1 MFNMNSNIVA
11 TQLKIKEFQILCD
24 GASFEWDKKNPW
36 VKRGEGGKF
45 AKSASTGAQT
55 DDGKQSA
62 TIEKDVNKMLGKAD
76 DIGSS
81 LDKLPE
87 SDRSKIFQALNSQN
101 MKKARIATRAKF
113 DAMGKEA
120 GEAYSAANAQ
130 LSPIFEKSGNR
141 FNDAVAESKKVVK
154 GIIGAAKENPELVA
168 VGAIGA
174 LMATIGTGGAI
185 AFFTLPNL
193 FGLGGLYGGIA
204 AIVTEQSVQNVVSAF
219 AIGGLSQLAFG
230 VSLDL
235 IAGGLLT
242 TTGSGVAFAEGVR
255 QQLKK

>member
-1 MFNMNSNIVA
+1 MSKHIDLVMKVY
-11 TQLKIKEFQILCD
+11 QMQILIQ
-24 GASFEWDKKNPW
+24 GSVFEWDKKNPW
-36 VKRGEGGKF
+36 VERGEGGKF
-45 AKSASTGAQT
+45 AKSASTGTQT

-62 TIEKDVNKMLGKAD
+62 TVQKDVNKMLGKAD
-76 DIGSS
+76 DIASS
-81 LDKLPE
+81 LNKLPE
-87 SDRSKIFQALNSQN
+87 SDRSKIFQALNSPN

-120 GEAYSAANAQ
+120 GEAFSAANAQ
-130 LSPIFEKSGNR
+130 LSPIFENSGNN
-141 FNDAVAESKKVVK
+141 FGKAVAKSKKVVK
-154 GIIGAAKENPELVA
+154 AMIGAAKENPELVA
-168 VGAIGA
+168 AGAIGA

-204 AIVTEQSVQNVVSAF
+204 AIVTEQSVQNVLSAF
-219 AIGGLSQLAFG
+219 AIGGLSQIAFG

-235 IAGGLLT
+235 VAGGLLT
-242 TTGSGVAFAEGVR
+242 VAGDMVAFGDAVK

>member
-1 MFNMNSNIVA
+1 MNTDILSA
-11 TQLKIKEFQILCD
+11 KFKIMEFQILCE

-36 VKRGEGGKF
+36 VNRGDGGKF
-45 AKSASTGAQT
+45 AKSASSSSEVDTS
-55 DDGKQSA
+55 KQDSTTQKA
-62 TIEKDVNKMLGKAD
+62 VRNMMRKAD

-87 SDRSKIFQALNSQN
+87 GDRKKIFQALNSPN
-101 MKKARIATRAKF
+101 MQKARVATRARF

-120 GEAYSAANAQ
+120 GETFSAVNAQ
-130 LSPIFEKSGNR
+130 LAPIFENSGNK
-141 FNDAVAESKKVVK
+141 FGKAVAKSKKVVK
-154 GIIGAAKENPELVA
+154 GVIDAAKENPELVA
-168 VGAIGA
+168 AGAIGA

-204 AIVTEQSVQNVVSAF
+204 AIVTQQSVQSVISTF
-219 AIGGLSQLAFG
+219 AVGGLSQIAFG

-235 IAGGLLT
+235 VAGGLIT
-242 TTGSGVAFAEGVR
+242 MAGDAAAFGEAVG
-255 QQLKK
+255 QKLKK

>member
-1 MFNMNSNIVA
+1 MNNDIFS
-11 TQLKIKEFQILCD
+11 TQLKIKEFQILCE

-36 VKRGEGGKF
+36 VNRGDGGKF
-45 AKSASTGAQT
+45 AKSASSSSEVDT
-55 DDGKQSA
+55 GKQDSI
-62 TIEKDVNKMLGKAD
+62 TRKVIKSMMGKAD

-81 LDKLPE
+81 IDKLPE
-87 SDRSKIFQALNSQN
+87 GDRKKIFQALNSPN
-101 MKKARIATRAKF
+101 MQKARIATRAKF

-120 GEAYSAANAQ
+120 GEAFSAVNAQ
-130 LSPIFEKSGNR
+130 LSPIFENSGNK
-141 FNDAVAESKKVVK
+141 FSKAVAKSKKIVK
-154 GIIGAAKENPELVA
+154 GVIDAAKENPELVVA
-168 VGAIGA
+168 GAIGA

-204 AIVTEQSVQNVVSAF
+204 AIVTQQSVQNVLSAF
-219 AIGGLSQLAFG
+219 ALGGLSQISFG

-235 IAGGLLT
+235 VAGGLIT
-242 TTGSGVAFAEGVR
+242 MAGDAAAFGDAVK